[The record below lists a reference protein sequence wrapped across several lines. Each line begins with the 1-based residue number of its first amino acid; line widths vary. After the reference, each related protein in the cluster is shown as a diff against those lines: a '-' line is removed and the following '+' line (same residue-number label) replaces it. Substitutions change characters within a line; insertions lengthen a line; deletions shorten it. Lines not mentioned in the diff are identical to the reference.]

1 MIRPIVA
8 ADMAGLKS
16 IIDRN
21 ELFPSEMLD
30 AIMATYLAGNEGE
43 EVWLTQVDDGTP
55 AALVYCAQE
64 RMTEGTWNMLLI
76 AVDPSRHGTGIGGA
90 LTATVEA
97 MLADRGA
104 RILLVETS
112 GLPAF
117 EATRGFYR
125 SKGYREEARIHD
137 FYQHGEDKIVFLK
150 AIESRSE
157 GDQPTGVMLT

>member
-1 MIRPIVA
+1 MIRAIVA

-30 AIMATYLAGNEGE
+30 AMMAGYLAAPEDAE
-43 EVWLTQVDDGTP
+43 IWLTQVDHEAP
-55 AALVYCAQE
+55 VALVYCAPE

-76 AVDPSRHGTGIGGA
+76 AVDPSRHGTGIGSA
-90 LTATVEA
+90 LTGAVET

-137 FYQHGEDKIVFLK
+137 FYQQGEDKIVFWK
-150 AIESRSE
+150 AINRRSE
-157 GDQPTGVMLT
+157 G